1 MKFINIGDRHQDTD
15 FFEDLPK
22 IPDEGKPRRI
32 PSYFET
38 AKKHKATLH
47 DKKTKSNQS

>member
-1 MKFINIGDRHQDTD
+1 MKFINLGDRHQDTD

-22 IPDEGKPRRI
+22 TPDEGKPRRT

-38 AKKHKATLH
+38 AKKLKA
-47 DKKTKSNQS
+47 KQRNTKQAN

>member
-1 MKFINIGDRHQDTD
+1 MKFVNIGDRHQDTD

-38 AKKHKATLH
+38 AKKHKTAVCS
-47 DKKTKSNQS
+47 KKSKSNQS

>member
-1 MKFINIGDRHQDTD
+1 MKFVNIGDRHQDTD

-22 IPDEGKPRRI
+22 IPDEGKPRRT

-38 AKKHKATLH
+38 AKKHKP
-47 DKKTKSNQS
+47 KQSGTRLQSKLK